1 MPTYAV
7 RAPIAAWLRR
17 EAARLDATGEGY
29 RLLDVG
35 CGQKPYAP
43 LFTRAAP
50 YVGLDP
56 VENPVAELRGPV
68 EAIPSPDEAFDVVLC
83 IQVLEHCDD
92 PVRAVAELH
101 RVTAPGG
108 TVLASTHGVMVYHP
122 SPVDHWR
129 WTAAGL
135 EKLFRDHGDWA
146 DVKVEAG
153 SGTAACVGMLLG
165 MYVDLGARRAGVG
178 AIARPVVAAVNTVTE
193 VVDRR
198 ARRLADPLQPG
209 ALIANYH
216 VTARRRP

>member
-1 MPTYAV
+1 VGRSPT
-7 RAPIAAWLRR
+7 RHSSP
-17 EAARLDATGEGY
+17 G
-29 RLLDVG
+29 
-35 CGQKPYAP
+35 
-43 LFTRAAP
+43 
-50 YVGLDP
+50 
-56 VENPVAELRGPV
+56 
-68 EAIPSPDEAFDVVLC
+68 PSPDEAFDVVLC

-92 PVRAVAELH
+92 PARAVAELH

-135 EKLFRDHGDWA
+135 EKLFRERGGWA

-178 AIARPVVAAVNTVTE
+178 AIARPLVAAVNMLTE
-193 VVDRR
+193 AVDRR